1 MIFSKIK
8 KKLWY
13 NIEKYYLKGEILM
26 QYTSRVQRRQQLQQQ
41 PKLDEQSVEK
51 LIDLEITKEMPVNV
65 AISVEQT
72 ASQSRQTLR
81 NQKQINQ
88 LVEELHP
95 LTAEEPID
103 DTNLEILRQINII
116 PPVASLEQDG
126 EYEAAAT
133 KFSEATQQLQ
143 SLLGDLQKNRRQR
156 KTEDTIPTEHKK
168 EQSPTGER
176 VMFDLEMAKTQ
187 ELPVW
192 PQLHTQGKQL
202 TEATQALQTELQLE
216 ANQKPEVEEESSHKS
231 EQLQPRQ
238 LQEVQQN
245 QHEQTKELTFDYK
258 KTEQMAIASPDKR
271 EEEREIAKQIARD
284 RLINKIL
291 IATLVFLSIAVI
303 ITLGIGLSI
312 IFLDQGGL
320 S

>member
-1 MIFSKIK
+1 MILSKIK
-8 KKLWY
+8 KKLCY

-41 PKLDEQSVEK
+41 TELNEQSVEQ

-65 AISVEQT
+65 SIAVEET
-72 ASQSRQTLR
+72 ASQSRQSIR

-95 LTAEEPID
+95 LTVEAPVD
-103 DTNLEILRQINII
+103 DTNLEILRQINIV
-116 PPVASLEQDG
+116 PTVAALEQDQ
-126 EYEAAAT
+126 EYEVAAT

-143 SLLGDLQKNRRQR
+143 TLLGDLQKNRRQR
-156 KTEDTIPTEHKK
+156 KATESQLTPQPEAA
-168 EQSPTGER
+168 GER
-176 VMFDLEMAKTQ
+176 MMFDLEMAKTQ

-192 PQLHTQGKQL
+192 TQLHSQNQQEVT
-202 TEATQALQTELQLE
+202 ATQALQTELATQPVTQQPVTQQPVPKPVVAAE
-216 ANQKPEVEEESSHKS
+216 AQQVKNQ
-231 EQLQPRQ
+231 
-238 LQEVQQN
+238 
-245 QHEQTKELTFDYK
+245 EQTQELTFDYK
-258 KTEQMAIASPDKR
+258 KQDESESRAPKNR
-271 EEEREIAKQIARD
+271 EEDGEMAKQIARD
-284 RLINKIL
+284 RFINKIL

-320 S
+320 N